1 MQDGHLGY
9 TDTLIAPEHFADTHL
24 YSRVDRGT
32 ATVKLPVH
40 EISCHICCK
49 FENAVFKKCLKK

>member
-24 YSRVDRGT
+24 YSRVDRGA

-49 FENAVFKKCLKK
+49 FENAV